1 MDVMEKLLASSASK
15 IVNIRRGQEI
25 EGEIVAINDSE
36 IILDLGAKSE
46 AVLPKKEFSSAQL
59 EKLKIGEKVKA
70 FVIFSENEN
79 GQVVLSL
86 NLPQPKSGI
95 RRGRGKNWLRF
106 KNSQTNKSKLSGTV
120 VEINKGGLIVEADSV
135 RGFLPNSLSGF
146 EVLNKNVSS
155 AQELIG
161 QAVNFLVSEV
171 DENANKLIFTQKG
184 LTEDAVR
191 AKLRNFK
198 KGQNFKGKVVSIL
211 PFGVVVEK
219 DDVRGLVLISEVA
232 WERTEDL
239 SAFFKNQE
247 IEALVLGVDE
257 DLGRLNLSIKQLNE
271 DPFVKLAQIYPADE
285 VVKGEITNV
294 SDAGVVVALTG
305 AEGFLPSSKMDQ
317 DITYEVGKSQS
328 FLVDG
333 ADTQKRRITLAPFRT
348 STEGLIYK

>member
-36 IILDLGAKSE
+36 LVLDLGAKSE
-46 AVLPKKEFSSAQL
+46 AVLPKKEFSSSEI
-59 EKLKIGEKVKA
+59 EKLKVGDEVAA

-79 GQVVLSL
+79 GQVVLSRHQA
-86 NLPQPKSGI
+86 QPRTGT
-95 RRGRGKNWLRF
+95 RRGREKNWLRF
-106 KNSQTNKSKLSGTV
+106 KNSQANKSKLSGTV

-146 EVLNKNVSS
+146 EVLNKNVSN

-161 QAVNFLVSEV
+161 QTVNFLVSEV

-184 LTEDAVR
+184 LTEDSVR
-191 AKLRNFK
+191 AKLRNFT

-232 WERTEDL
+232 WDRTEDL
-239 SAFFKNQE
+239 SAFLKNQE

-257 DLGRLNLSIKQLNE
+257 DLGRLNLSIKQLSE
-271 DPFVKLAQIYPADE
+271 DPFVKLAEIYPADE

-294 SDAGVVVALTG
+294 SDAGVVVALEG
-305 AEGFLPSSKMDQ
+305 AEGFLPASKMDQ
-317 DITYEVGKSQS
+317 NTTYEVGKSQS
-328 FLVDG
+328 FLVWG
-333 ADTQKRRITLAPFRT
+333 LDTQKRRITLAPFVT
-348 STEGLIYK
+348 STAGLIYK